1 MVSQENSSDHASGVD
16 ASLLSSYNDKIRP
29 LLDAIDKL
37 RDLNV
42 MQEGIQLP
50 TIVVVGDQSSGK
62 SSVLESLAGISLPRG
77 DGICTRVPLV
87 IRLQNHAQSD
97 TQLQLEYLTKVVSTD
112 ESNVAKV
119 INLATDEI
127 AGNGK
132 GISHTPMTLSVKKNG
147 VPDLTMIDLPGIY
160 AHSCN
165 LVNFL
170 DHCFVPYRRIL
181 KQKMNMLKMTKC

>member
-1 MVSQENSSDHASGVD
+1 MLVEENSSDPISGVD
-16 ASLLSSYNDKIRP
+16 APLVSSYNDRIRA

-87 IRLQNHAQSD
+87 IRLQNHEQSE
-97 TQLQLEYLTKVVSTD
+97 THLQLEYLTEVISTD
-112 ESNVAKV
+112 ESNVAKA

-132 GISHTPMTLSVKKNG
+132 GISRTPLTLVVKKNG
-147 VPDLTMIDLPGIY
+147 VPDLTMIDLPGMII
-160 AHSCN
+160 
-165 LVNFL
+165 LIFTFL
-170 DHCFVPYRRIL
+170 KF
-181 KQKMNMLKMTKC
+181 